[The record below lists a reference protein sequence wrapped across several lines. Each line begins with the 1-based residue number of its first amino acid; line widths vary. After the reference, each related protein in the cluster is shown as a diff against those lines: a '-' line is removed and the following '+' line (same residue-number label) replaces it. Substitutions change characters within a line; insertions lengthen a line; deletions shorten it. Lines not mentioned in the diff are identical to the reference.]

1 MKLTFEFPRLVC
13 AKKNRYRFERGK
25 MRLDAKALKDR
36 KALAYAAVLEVF
48 KLKRNPVFIDDD
60 FRLEV
65 IHLGL
70 PGRRGSYSPDLLCFD
85 GGESLGRELLAEGL
99 VILLPELAHGI
110 LVLRVPELQEGYPLS
125 ELGFGWLL
133 PFHPGD
139 RCAPK
144 DGLEEEEDRQPCQE
158 DRSHQDTHAAPPIR
172 VICLR

>member
-65 IHLGL
+65 IHLVRSKTLTITVETIG
-70 PGRRGSYSPDLLCFD
+70 PRPKGRT
-85 GGESLGRELLAEGL
+85 GRD
-99 VILLPELAHGI
+99 
-110 LVLRVPELQEGYPLS
+110 RV
-125 ELGFGWLL
+125 
-133 PFHPGD
+133 
-139 RCAPK
+139 
-144 DGLEEEEDRQPCQE
+144 
-158 DRSHQDTHAAPPIR
+158 
-172 VICLR
+172 